1 MEISSA
7 SQNSLLSWE
16 GEPRFFRRHRF
27 SLLWGVALLLGWSAS
42 LLATA
47 PAARVLSLLEDAARY
62 EDSGYLFF
70 AAGVLVLVNT
80 ARAELLYVGW
90 FFTAD
95 GMAALLEKGPL
106 LSLCIAALA
115 IPLSYSLPPT
125 LVTGTMLHFGVP
137 ALFGIATVIL
147 LQYLIRDV
155 PGHLSRALALGLL
168 LFSFQWL
175 DVIPLLS
182 PYGFGGGELSMAV
195 KQMALLLEREDL
207 LNLLGGIAFL
217 TVLAGGAVTTEL
229 LVGWNRQILQLR
241 HIRTQER
248 ELARLRE
255 ERLRSR
261 SDRETQQL
269 VHDLKRPLTAILGLA
284 DVMRASAISP
294 VVSRH
299 LEVVQSAG
307 ESMEQ
312 MVREILRPDS
322 MRILPAEEVLAYA
335 LSQASALPFYRFLK
349 RQVEEE
355 GGKSLIR
362 INLIRFSRALVNVL
376 DNAFRAAPEG
386 NPVVKIALKK
396 RGESILFRIEDNGPG
411 FTGPLSSGISGWG
424 STGLGLAFVEE
435 VLREHRGSLTFENP
449 SQGGTAAVIALPKHA
464 NPEKNEK
471 EMTS

>member
-1 MEISSA
+1 LKLSSTVTH
-7 SQNSLLSWE
+7 SLLSWD
-16 GEPRFFRRHRF
+16 GEPRFFHRHRF
-27 SLLWGVALLLGWSAS
+27 SLLWGVLLLLGWSAS
-42 LLATA
+42 LLAA
-47 PAARVLSLLEDAARY
+47 SPAAQVLALLEDTARY
-62 EDSGYLFF
+62 GDSGYLFF

-90 FFTAD
+90 FFAAD

-106 LSLCIAALA
+106 FSLCIAALA
-115 IPLSYSLPPT
+115 IPLSYSLPTT
-125 LVTGTMLHFGVP
+125 LASGTMLHFGVP
-137 ALFGIATVIL
+137 AFFGIATVVL

-155 PGHLSRALALGLL
+155 PGHVPRALVLGLL

-229 LVGWNRQILQLR
+229 LVGWNRQMQQLR
-241 HIRTQER
+241 KIRIQER
-248 ELARLRE
+248 ELAQLQE

-269 VHDLKRPLTAILGLA
+269 VHDLKRPLTAILGLT

-299 LEVVQSAG
+299 LEVVQRAG

-312 MVREILRPDS
+312 MIREILRPDS

-335 LSQASALPFYRFLK
+335 LSQASALPFHRFLR
-349 RQVEEE
+349 RQVASEA
-355 GGKSLIR
+355 GKALIR
-362 INLIRFSRALVNVL
+362 INLIRFSRALVNLL
-376 DNAFRAAPEG
+376 DNAFRAAPVE
-386 NPVVKIALKK
+386 NPHVTLSLVEQENAVI
-396 RGESILFRIEDNGPG
+396 FRIQDNGPG
-411 FTGPLSSGISGWG
+411 FAHPPLQGVSCWG

-435 VLREHRGSLTFENP
+435 VLREHRGSLAFESP
-449 SQGGTAAVIALPKHA
+449 PEGGTAAVITLPKDG
-464 NPEKNEK
+464 EEEK
-471 EMTS
+471 EMTL